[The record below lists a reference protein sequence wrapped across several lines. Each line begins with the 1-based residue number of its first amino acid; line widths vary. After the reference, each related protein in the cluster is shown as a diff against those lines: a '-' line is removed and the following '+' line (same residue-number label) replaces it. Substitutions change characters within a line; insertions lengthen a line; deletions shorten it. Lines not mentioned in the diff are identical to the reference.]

1 MNFVQK
7 PLHSLSSEPSIS
19 FTGHLENMEN
29 TEVQYNVMAMMFV
42 MKVNTQIQ
50 HLKVKHQVN
59 QIYLKTTHKQGES
72 CYNLHKQAL
81 YSTNPTRT
89 MASDFITYIQFSH
102 FQSDIIL
109 AFMTIERN

>member
-1 MNFVQK
+1 
-7 PLHSLSSEPSIS
+7 
-19 FTGHLENMEN
+19 
-29 TEVQYNVMAMMFV
+29 MAMMFV

-50 HLKVKHQVN
+50 HIKVKHQVN

-81 YSTNPTRT
+81 YSTNLLGPWPVIL
-89 MASDFITYIQFSH
+89 AYIQLSH

-109 AFMTIERN
+109 AFMTTEKLMRIEHIKNVCYNNS